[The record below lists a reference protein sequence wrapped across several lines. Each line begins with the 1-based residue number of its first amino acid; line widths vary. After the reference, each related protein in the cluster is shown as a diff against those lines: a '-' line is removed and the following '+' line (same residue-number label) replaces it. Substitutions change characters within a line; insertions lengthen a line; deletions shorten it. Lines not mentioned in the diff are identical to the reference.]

1 MPALRP
7 TGWQPGQLAAPVGF
21 GAMDFEQH
29 EHPDHQIG
37 INLRRPAPLIPV
49 GRGHPVHSTSTT

>member
-1 MPALRP
+1 VPALRP

-37 INLRRPAPLIPV
+37 VNLLGRRLSS
-49 GRGHPVHSTSTT
+49 R